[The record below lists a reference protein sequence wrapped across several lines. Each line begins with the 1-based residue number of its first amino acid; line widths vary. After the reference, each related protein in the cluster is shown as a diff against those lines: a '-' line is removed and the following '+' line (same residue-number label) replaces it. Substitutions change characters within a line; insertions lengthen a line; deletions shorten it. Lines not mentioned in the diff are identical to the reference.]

1 MAEHDPSRQS
11 GSSLSRAGALL
22 SRVLIVLLL
31 GLCALP
37 ACAQVR
43 PSQFDVESA
52 YLLNFGKFMH
62 LTQQS
67 NALRRATFDI
77 CILGRDPLEQTIDE
91 LAANDTINGRS
102 VRVVRVNDAFDA
114 RTCAI
119 TFISSHEDGEI
130 RDALNVLNGAD
141 VLTVSDAPNFIQD
154 GGMVQFVLQ
163 KDHVRFAVN
172 LKAVEK
178 THLVLSSELLRVAL
192 YVTGEPQTGGAP

>member
-1 MAEHDPSRQS
+1 M
-11 GSSLSRAGALL
+11 LF
-22 SRVLIVLLL
+22 
-31 GLCALP
+31 GLCALTVR
-37 ACAQVR
+37 AQAR

-67 NALRRATFDI
+67 SALRRATFDI
-77 CILGRDPLEQTIDE
+77 CILGRDPLEQTIDA
-91 LAANDTINGRS
+91 LAANDTIDGRS
-102 VRVVRVNDAFDA
+102 VRVVRVNNAVDA

-119 TFISSHEDGEI
+119 TFISTHEDGEI

-141 VLTVSDAPNFIQD
+141 VLTVSDAPNFIHD

-192 YVTGEPQTGGAP
+192 YVTGQPQTGGAP

>member
-1 MAEHDPSRQS
+1 MLRHDPSPQS
-11 GSSLSRAGALL
+11 GSRLSLAGALQTCA
-22 SRVLIVLLL
+22 LIVLLL
-31 GLCALP
+31 VSSTLP
-37 ACAQVR
+37 VCAQAR
-43 PSQFDVESA
+43 PSQFDVEAA

-67 NALRRATFDI
+67 HALRRATFDI
-77 CILGRDPLEQTIDE
+77 CILGHDPLEQTIDA
-91 LAANDTINGRS
+91 LAANDTIDGRS
-102 VRVVRVNDAFDA
+102 VRVVRVSEPFDA

-119 TFISSHEDGEI
+119 AYISAHEDAVI

-141 VLTVSDAPNFIQD
+141 VLTVSDAPGFMQD

-192 YVTGEPQTGGAP
+192 SVNGAPKTGGAP